1 MSKNSI
7 FQKAQT
13 PLFRFIQSFPHSK
26 LDTERYQR
34 HLALPEIGWDGQ
46 QKLRRAKV
54 LVVGAGGLG
63 CPVLQYLTAAGV
75 GVIGIMDDDVVS
87 LSNLQRQVLYNTGS
101 VGRKK
106 VEVAQEMLQAL
117 NPEVTFGIHPEKL
130 TEANALAIIGLYDFA
145 VDCTD
150 NLKARYVIN
159 DACLQAGKPFVY
171 GSIYQFEG
179 QVSVF
184 NYQNGPTYRCVF
196 AENTAEPPNCADLGV
211 LGVLPG
217 IIGSYQALEAIK
229 LITGIGELL
238 SGKLLIVN
246 TLTHVQRIIQL
257 KRQMAP
263 AANPNSQ

>member
-75 GVIGIMDDDVVS
+75 GVIGIMDHDVVS

-117 NPEVTFGIHPEKL
+117 NPEVAFGIHPEKL
-130 TEANALAIIGLYDFA
+130 TEANALAIIDPYDFV

-159 DACLQAGKPFVY
+159 DACVQAGKPFVY

-196 AENTAEPPNCADLGV
+196 DEGAAEPPNCAEMGV